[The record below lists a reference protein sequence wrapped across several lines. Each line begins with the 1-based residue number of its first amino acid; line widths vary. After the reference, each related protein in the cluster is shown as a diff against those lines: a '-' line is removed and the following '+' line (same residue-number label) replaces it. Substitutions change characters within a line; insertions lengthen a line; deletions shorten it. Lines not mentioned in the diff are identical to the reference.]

1 MRLPLSLALV
11 LVGGAAGCGSH
22 GGPRAATDGTLIL
35 EVGGDRSSLRAA
47 LAAAGIES
55 TAGSRPGQADRDDV
69 PVPEQDTPDEG
80 GEVRPLEP
88 APEVAGQLVVSLGK
102 GETLMLLAKRHLG
115 SSQRY
120 REILTRNGWT
130 EDDARRLREGQLVKI
145 PLDRRADAPR

>member
-55 TAGSRPGQADRDDV
+55 TAGSRRGQPDHDV
-69 PVPEQDTPDEG
+69 PAPEQDAPDEE

-88 APEVAGQLVVSLGK
+88 APDVAGQLVVSLGK